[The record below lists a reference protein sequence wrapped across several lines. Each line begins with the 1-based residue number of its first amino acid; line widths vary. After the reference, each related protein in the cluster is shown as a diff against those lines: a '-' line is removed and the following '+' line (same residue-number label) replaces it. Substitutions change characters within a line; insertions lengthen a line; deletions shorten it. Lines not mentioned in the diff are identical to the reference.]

1 MRLLKIYKTTFNF
14 SISMTTISTLA
25 AIGLM
30 PLNLFIYSRR
40 WTDDNAV
47 IPFVSIVTALVSI
60 VIPVAIGM
68 VIRWKREQWTSFIS
82 KAASILGFLGIATS
96 VTLTAIINPGMYLVS
111 WQVWFCVLTLPALG
125 AALGYLISWA
135 LRRSP
140 QHCRTIAYETGF
152 QNVSLAMTLIVLTF
166 DGSPIMF
173 EVFTYPSLY
182 GPIMMI
188 EGLFSVAVY
197 KAVVR
202 YTKSSTKDGRP
213 VTDLDSKKKDFNSGD
228 EYSAHDSEI

>member
-1 MRLLKIYKTTFNF
+1 MDSFETSTRMRSDEEMFSDDVTMVTGLDNWTTGLSPPPPPPPHIAALKQANKI
-14 SISMTTISTLA
+14 TL
-25 AIGLM
+25 
-30 PLNLFIYSRR
+30 
-40 WTDDNAV
+40 
-47 IPFVSIVTALVSI
+47 I
-60 VIPVAIGM
+60 VILVFLMLAMGCVVQPRDFKEV
-68 VIRWKREQWTSFIS
+68 
-82 KAASILGFLGIATS
+82 AASILGFLGIATS

-125 AALGYLISWA
+125 AALGYLISWV
-135 LRRSP
+135 LRRPP

-228 EYSAHDSEI
+228 EYSALDSEI